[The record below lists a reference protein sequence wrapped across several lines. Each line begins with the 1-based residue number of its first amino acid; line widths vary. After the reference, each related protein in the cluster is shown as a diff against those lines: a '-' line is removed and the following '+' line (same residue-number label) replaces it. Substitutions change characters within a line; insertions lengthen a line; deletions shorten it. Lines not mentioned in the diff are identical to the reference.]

1 MDALVELH
9 DQAIR
14 FLRDDGQRLLH
25 VITTATRRG
34 AVLAVL
40 RGLEHGPW
48 TPGPVVV
55 LEAGHG
61 AADPGWTARGELL
74 RRQHGA
80 RRAAGAEAGES
91 WPLLGPS
98 PPTEK
103 GLAGFAEQLGQV
115 VDATPGG
122 RGWVVVLA
130 PVHVKAAPQWSRAIA
145 MLLRGTALGRVRWVV
160 VDVDQPTLVDA
171 VAAEHELRR
180 VRCMGEGG
188 EGADGLAGM
197 LAGIGGGTPG
207 ARAAGVTAPP
217 RRGRPP
223 AAADDRDAPQRRELA
238 RLLLAAGQAQR
249 AGQAA
254 SAVELQRQAR
264 DLCAA
269 AGWRDAA
276 VQMELVLGGYLLGA
290 GAGEQ
295 AVESARRAVQAAAAQ
310 PRAEL
315 SAIGQLALGS
325 MLVARGDRPAAM
337 LAYAEAV
344 ASAERAGAT
353 ALVLEACRLTGD
365 AAVLLGM
372 EAQAIAFWSRAVKLA
387 EAEPLHGVLG
397 SAGHCARAMALLC
410 RKRGLQEAAQRHWEA
425 ARRLEGIDVEA
436 LRAASEP
443 ERATIPASRTKITA
457 SRTKITASRVEEPAS
472 RVEEPATPLPRA
484 AAPAPPEEPAFVP
497 FAPSGPTAPFAGAI
511 AEPPLLAA
519 IEEGTADLSLEELA
533 AIHWQGML
541 PGSDA
546 SATPP
551 TVIHHWTAAE
561 QDAIRRA
568 TEAVMTD
575 DTTSL
580 LTREE
585 IFALHGQAELPP
597 ARQASPAATAMLER
611 ATAVAMLRATDPE
624 AEGTAWI
631 PADEL
636 ASIRTRFGRTLA
648 ADAPPPIAPPSPAPP
663 VPEPRPLPELLDG
676 PGDTTSM
683 LTRERLA
690 ELARQHALRRKG
702 SDG

>member
-14 FLRDDGQRLLH
+14 FLRDGGQRLLH
-25 VITTATRRG
+25 VITTAARRG
-34 AVLAVL
+34 AVLEVL

-48 TPGPVVV
+48 APGPVVV

-61 AADPGWTARGELL
+61 AADPGWATRADGL
-74 RRQHGA
+74 RRQHEA
-80 RRAAGAEAGES
+80 RRVAGEAAGER
-91 WPLLGPS
+91 WPLLGL
-98 PPTEK
+98 PPAEK
-103 GLAGFAEQLGQV
+103 GLSGFAEQLGQV
-115 VDATPGG
+115 VAATPGE

-145 MLLRGTALGRVRWVV
+145 MLLRGSALGRVRWVV
-160 VDVDQPTLVDA
+160 VDVGEPSLVDA
-171 VAAEHELRR
+171 IATEPELRR
-180 VRCMGEGG
+180 VRCVADDGA
-188 EGADGLAGM
+188 ADGLAQV
-197 LAGIGGGTPG
+197 LAGIGAGKPG
-207 ARAAGVTAPP
+207 ARPAGVTAPP
-217 RRGRPP
+217 RPGKPP
-223 AAADDRDAPQRRELA
+223 APAEDREAPQRRELA
-238 RLLLAAGQAQR
+238 QLLLAAARAQR
-249 AGQAA
+249 EGNGA
-254 SAVELQRQAR
+254 SAVELQRRAR

-269 AGWRDAA
+269 AGWRDVA

-295 AVESARRAVQAAAAQ
+295 ALESTRRAVQAATTQ

-315 SAIGQLALGS
+315 VPIAQLALGS

-337 LAYAEAV
+337 LAYADAV
-344 ASAERAGAT
+344 TSAERAEST

-372 EAQAIAFWSRAVKLA
+372 EAQAIAFWSRAVRLA
-387 EAEPLHGVLG
+387 EAEPLQGALG

-410 RKRGLQEAAQRHWEA
+410 RKRGLHEVAQRHWDA
-425 ARRLEGIDVEA
+425 ARRLEGIDVAA

-443 ERATIPASRTKITA
+443 R
-457 SRTKITASRVEEPAS
+457 RVEAPIVTAPPP
-472 RVEEPATPLPRA
+472 RVEAPPAPV
-484 AAPAPPEEPAFVP
+484 AAPPPLAAPAFVP
-497 FAPSGPTAPFAGAI
+497 FAPSTPTAPFTGVTS
-511 AEPPLLAA
+511 EPPPLAA
-519 IEEGTADLSLEELA
+519 IAEGTADLSLEDLA

-551 TVIHHWTAAE
+551 TVIHHWTTAE
-561 QDAIRRA
+561 QEAIRRA

-585 IFALHGQAELPP
+585 IFALHGEAELPP
-597 ARQASPAATAMLER
+597 AREASPAATAMLER
-611 ATAVAMLRATDPE
+611 ATAIAMLRITDPE

-631 PADEL
+631 PEDEL
-636 ASIRTRFGRTLA
+636 SAIRARFGRTPTAEPEPPL
-648 ADAPPPIAPPSPAPP
+648 APPEPPPP
-663 VPEPRPLPELLDG
+663 VPEPRALPELEDG

-702 SDG
+702 TDG

>member
-25 VITTATRRG
+25 VVTSAARRS

-48 TPGPVVV
+48 VPGPVVV
-55 LEAGHG
+55 LESGHA
-61 AADPGWTARGELL
+61 AADPGWMARAERL
-74 RRQHGA
+74 RRQHEA
-80 RRAAGAEAGES
+80 RRVAGAAVGEA
-91 WPLLGPS
+91 WPMLGPA
-98 PPTEK
+98 PLAK

-115 VDATPGG
+115 IAATPGG

-130 PVHVKAAPQWSRAIA
+130 PVHVKEAPQWSRAIA
-145 MLLRGTALGRVRWVV
+145 MLLRGSALGRARWVV
-160 VDVDQPTLVDA
+160 VDVDASTLVDA

-180 VRCMGEGG
+180 VRCSEEDAGRV
-188 EGADGLAGM
+188 DGLALG
-197 LAGIGGGTPG
+197 LAGIGMGAPG
-207 ARAAGVTAPP
+207 ARAMGVTPPP
-217 RRGRPP
+217 RPGRPP
-223 AAADDRDAPQRRELA
+223 AMVEDREAQPRRELA
-238 RLLLAAGQAQR
+238 RLLLAAGHAQR
-249 AGQAA
+249 SGQAA

-269 AGWRDAA
+269 EGWREAA

-295 AVESARRAVQAAAAQ
+295 ALESARRAVQAAAVQ

-315 SAIGQLALGS
+315 VPIAQLALGS
-325 MLVARGDRPAAM
+325 MLAARGDRPAAM
-337 LAYAEAV
+337 LAYADTV

-372 EAQAIAFWSRAVKLA
+372 EAQAIAFWSRAVRLA
-387 EAEPLHGVLG
+387 EAEPCYGVLG
-397 SAGHCARAMALLC
+397 SAGHCARALALLC
-410 RKRGLQEAAQRHWEA
+410 RKRGLREAAERHWEV
-425 ARRLEGIDVEA
+425 ARRLEGIDVAA

-443 ERATIPASRTKITA
+443 EHAEPPTPS
-457 SRTKITASRVEEPAS
+457 VE
-472 RVEEPATPLPRA
+472 
-484 AAPAPPEEPAFVP
+484 APPTPRPTAPVAPEPPA
-497 FAPSGPTAPFAGAI
+497 FAPSTPTVPLVGAI
-511 AEPPLLAA
+511 ATPPSLAA
-519 IEEGTADLSLEELA
+519 IEDGTADLPLEELS

-541 PGSDA
+541 PGGDA

-551 TVIHHWTAAE
+551 TVIHHWTTAE

-597 ARQASPAATAMLER
+597 ARQADPAATALLER
-611 ATAVAMLRATDPE
+611 ATASAMLRAADPE

-636 ASIRTRFGRTLA
+636 ASIRIRFGTPTSET
-648 ADAPPPIAPPSPAPP
+648 PPAIAPTPAPQP
-663 VPEPRPLPELLDG
+663 IPAARELPELPDG

-683 LTRERLA
+683 LSRERLA

-702 SDG
+702 EGGG